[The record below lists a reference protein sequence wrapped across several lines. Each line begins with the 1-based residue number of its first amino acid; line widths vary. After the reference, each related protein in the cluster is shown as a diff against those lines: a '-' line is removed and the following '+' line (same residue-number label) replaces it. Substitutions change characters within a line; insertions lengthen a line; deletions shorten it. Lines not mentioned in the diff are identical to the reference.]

1 MKKLLLCLFLMSP
14 SLYSN
19 GNFIDGVFINPV
31 SRYFDMDIEAN
42 NNDHPVL
49 EEFIE
54 DILEVLSGRIY
65 GWKFKYIPSDIKR
78 EIEEEFTLTPVAK
91 IKWGDQRLQ
100 FKDNWVKD
108 YIMYQNVVYT
118 LEDFQKK
125 RIKSWK
131 TTLVPDS
138 YGEGFA
144 SLYEEDGKSTSLKEA
159 LKDSIKKEFQSRGKG
174 KPRIIEGQ
182 ILLEQNPRVF
192 LNAGQFNTQVNVLI
206 HYKNIEEYKYH

>member
-1 MKKLLLCLFLMSP
+1 MKKIFLFL
-14 SLYSN
+14 LITTNLAAN
-19 GNFIDGVFINPV
+19 GSFIDGVFINPV

-42 NNDHPVL
+42 NNEHPVL

-54 DILEVLSGRIY
+54 DILEVISGRIY

-78 EIEEEFTLTPVAK
+78 EIEEEFILTPIAK
-91 IKWGDQRLQ
+91 IKWGDSRLQ

-108 YIMYQNVVYT
+108 NIMYQNIVYT

-131 TTLVPDS
+131 TSLIPDS

-144 SLYEEDGKSTSLKEA
+144 SLHEVDGKSISLKEA
-159 LKDSIKKEFQSRGKG
+159 IKDSIKREFQSRGKG
-174 KPRIIEGQ
+174 KPRTIEGQ
-182 ILLEQNPRVF
+182 ILLEENPRVF
-192 LNAGQFNTQVNVLI
+192 LNSGLFNTQVNVLI
-206 HYKNIEEYKYH
+206 HYKNVEDYKYH